1 MTAKP
6 KPKRRTRQTVPQD
19 AEPLKARPSYRCS
32 ASEFVA
38 AAKEATRRG
47 MTFSQ
52 LVRLAVNGEVK
63 WGGK

>member
-1 MTAKP
+1 MKP
-6 KPKRRTRQTVPQD
+6 KPKRRPRQTVPQD

-32 ASEFVA
+32 TSEFEAACKA
-38 AAKEATRRG
+38 AARRG

-52 LVRLAVNGEVK
+52 LVRLAVNDEVK